1 MSEYKIDELDRKI
14 LSFLVND
21 ARKPF
26 LEIARACGVS
36 GAAIHQRVK
45 RLEDNGII
53 SGFSAHVKPSAI
65 GLPVCAFISLNLSQA
80 DRLTEVVEQLKRIP
94 EIVECHFITG
104 RASMLIKA
112 HCASYDHLMEI
123 IINGINKIDSVQ
135 STETMISLIE
145 PFERQVG
152 VHQEVPEITWKA

>member
-45 RLEDNGII
+45 RLEENGII
-53 SGFSAHVKPSAI
+53 SGFSAHVKPAAI

-80 DRLTEVVEQLKRIP
+80 DRLAEVVDQLKRIP

-104 RASMLIKA
+104 RASMLIKT

-123 IINGINKIDSVQ
+123 IINGINKIDSIQ

-152 VHQEVPEITWKA
+152 VHQETPEITWKA